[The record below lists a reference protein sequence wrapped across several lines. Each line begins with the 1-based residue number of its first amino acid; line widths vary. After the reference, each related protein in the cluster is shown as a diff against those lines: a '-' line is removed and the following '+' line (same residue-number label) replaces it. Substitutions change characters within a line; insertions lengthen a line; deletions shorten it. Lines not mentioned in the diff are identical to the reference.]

1 MTNSLAEAVV
11 SPLGGGMVV
20 VVVVDVPWV
29 GEKTLVLRS
38 LVSRT
43 CEQIWWAELSIAGD
57 EGQGGKVRKTFY
69 IRELTYSGPLLDIME
84 YERYKEAWDVIG
96 KGREHTHADIY
107 VARTPMG
114 VNAIGN
120 FRSRRWRPPSQ
131 VCSRLTL
138 RHARPPI
145 DMSGSFPVHVSA
157 KSPSNIS
164 PNC

>member
-69 IRELTYSGPLLDIME
+69 IRELTYLGPLLDIME
-84 YERYKEAWDVIG
+84 Y
-96 KGREHTHADIY
+96 
-107 VARTPMG
+107 
-114 VNAIGN
+114 
-120 FRSRRWRPPSQ
+120 
-131 VCSRLTL
+131 
-138 RHARPPI
+138 
-145 DMSGSFPVHVSA
+145 
-157 KSPSNIS
+157 
-164 PNC
+164 